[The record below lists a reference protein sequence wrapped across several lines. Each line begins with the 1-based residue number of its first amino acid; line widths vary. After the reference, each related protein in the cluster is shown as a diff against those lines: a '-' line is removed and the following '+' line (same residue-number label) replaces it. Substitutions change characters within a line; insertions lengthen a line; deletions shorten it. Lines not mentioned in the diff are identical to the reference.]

1 MAKTKSRPASAAQRR
16 EQERQQRQQRTNTN
30 QNTRAPQ
37 SQTRGRR
44 SRAKKSNSGLY
55 IGGGILLGVL
65 IIVGIFVFIANQQKP
80 ATATAT
86 PQVFNTITHVD
97 PSLLA
102 TVNTGGV
109 DSTVKSLLLP
119 VKSTPVLK
127 GPTGKPEFFYMGAE
141 YCPYCAAQRWS
152 MIVALSRFGQFDK
165 PLTAIIASEN
175 NVPTYSFDKSTYTS
189 QYLDFVPVEV
199 EDNQAQPQ
207 PLEALSPDQQL
218 LVNKYDGPPYTQSTG
233 AYPFMDIGN
242 QLVSSGAFYPPD
254 ILIGNTH
261 QQIADQI
268 KDPNSKISQAVLGSA
283 NYITASI
290 CNITQNQP
298 ASVCTANPIPQVQQN
313 LPKTTAFSSGNTS
326 LASIDI
332 PPVVATRRPD

>member
-30 QNTRAPQ
+30 QNTRA
-37 SQTRGRR
+37 SRGRR
-44 SRAKKSNSGLY
+44 SRAKKSNSGLF

-80 ATATAT
+80 ATSTAT

-127 GPTGKPEFFYMGAE
+127 GPTGKPQFFYMGAE

-207 PLEALSPDQQL
+207 ALETLSPDQQQ

-242 QLVSSGAFYPPD
+242 QLVSSGAFYAPD
-254 ILIGNTH
+254 ILIGSTH

-290 CNITQNQP
+290 CTMIQNQP
-298 ASVCTANPIPQVQQN
+298 SSVCTANPIPQIQQN
-313 LPKTTAFSSGNTS
+313 LPKTTAFSSGSTS
-326 LASIDI
+326 LTSIDI